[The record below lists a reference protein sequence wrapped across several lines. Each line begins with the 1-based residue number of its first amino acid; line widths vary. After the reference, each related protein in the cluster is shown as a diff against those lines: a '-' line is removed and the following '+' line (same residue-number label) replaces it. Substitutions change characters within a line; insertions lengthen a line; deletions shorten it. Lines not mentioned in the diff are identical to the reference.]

1 MDDPYRILGVS
12 QDASE
17 EDIKKAY
24 RQLAKKYHPDVNK
37 DPGAEDMFIKA
48 QNAYQQIMDN
58 KKNGFQGNSWG
69 NGFGGYQ
76 QNTNQNFS
84 SEYQSVVNY
93 LNAGFYQQAYD
104 VLSNIQNRDAS
115 WYYLFA
121 ISNYGLRNTVA
132 AMDAAEK
139 ACEMDPGNAEYRQFY
154 AQMQNSRMRYQGM
167 RSPFGAGG
175 NGSDMCCRC
184 LQIYL
189 CCNLCTGGG
198 YLCC

>member
-17 EDIKKAY
+17 DDIKKAY

-37 DPGAEDMFIKA
+37 DPGAEDMFIKV

-76 QNTNQNFS
+76 QNTGQNFN
-84 SEYQSVVNY
+84 SEYQAAVNY
-93 LNAGFYQQAYD
+93 INSGFYQQAYD
-104 VLSNIQNRDAS
+104 ALTNIQNRDAS

-121 ISNYGLRNTVA
+121 IANYGLRNTVA

-154 AQMQNSRMRYQGM
+154 AQMQNSRTRYQGM
-167 RSPFGAGG
+167 QSPFGGG
-175 NGSDMCCRC
+175 NSDMCCRC

-189 CCNLCTGGG
+189 CCNLCGGGG
-198 YLCC
+198 YFCC